1 MADLAWWL
9 ANFQRSAFRL
19 ETLPAYF
26 MPQEAEMLAAFKRGE
41 DVKVPDDHPWPA
53 LVHHATHAG
62 KTMQRVRVVTHPL
75 SDYLRFELSL
85 YPRSVAA
92 GEDIRVASLDD
103 HPELVVCKQDFW
115 LFDDIAVVVLD
126 YDDRGGFQGSRI
138 EPDLDRYQK
147 LRELALAC
155 SMELSA
161 YTTRTARR

>member
-19 ETLPAYF
+19 EMRPAYF
-26 MPQEAEMLAAFKRGE
+26 IPQEAELLAAFRRGE

-53 LVHHATHAG
+53 LVHHATQAG
-62 KTMQRVRVVTHPL
+62 KTMQRVRVVAHPL

-85 YPRSVAA
+85 FPRSVAA

-103 HPELVVCKQDFW
+103 HPELVACQQDFW
-115 LFDDIAVVVLD
+115 LFDDEAVVVLD
-126 YDDRGGFQGSRI
+126 YDDRGGFLGSRT
-138 EPDLDRYQK
+138 EPDLDRYRK
-147 LRELALAC
+147 LRELALAW